1 MYFVHFHAKKQ
12 HPWKKIPSSK
22 ALDKHRPSVNSITYD
37 NRFHCNGL
45 RIDIFANFQTS
56 MRQNFLG
63 AISFTGSTS
72 VRSFLIHKKKHTKC
86 KKVHF
91 FSIFLR
97 KFNISACT

>member
-1 MYFVHFHAKKQ
+1 MYFVHFHAQKQ

-72 VRSFLIHKKKHTKC
+72 VRSFLIHKKNARNAKRFIFL
-86 KKVHF
+86 V
-91 FSIFLR
+91 IFLR
-97 KFNISACT
+97 KCYL